1 MEILEKKV
9 VPKLR
14 FKDENG
20 NDYPDWEEKA
30 LKDIIKYTKGYAFKS
45 ADYRDNGTRIVR
57 VSDLDINKI
66 KNDNDKVYIDKQK
79 AIEFDKYK
87 IRKGNIIITT
97 VGSKPEMLESAVG
110 RGIYAYNAN
119 EGLLNQNMLKFENI
133 AVISNRFLFGY
144 INSWHYQCY
153 MIVIA
158 RGNANQANITVADLL
173 QYRISLPSLPEQ
185 QKIADFLSSVDD
197 KIEHLTKKKELL
209 TTYKKGMMQK
219 LFSQELRFKDENG
232 NEYPEWRNRRLDE
245 FSQINPKTKKLPSSF
260 FYIDLESVVKG
271 RLIKKERINIDE
283 APSRA
288 QRLLNRGDIIF
299 QMVRPYQSNN
309 FFFNLEGD
317 YVASTGYAQIKS
329 NENQMFIFQLFH
341 SYKFL
346 KKVILRCTG
355 TSYPAINSSDLK
367 SISLALP
374 FLPEQQKIADFLTEI
389 DNKIGLVT
397 TQKEN
402 TKQFKKG
409 LLQQMFV

>member
-9 VPKLR
+9 VSKLR

-20 NDYPDWEEKA
+20 NDYPDWEDKKLGEIANFLDGRRKPIKSSDRSKRRGKYPYYGA
-30 LKDIIKYTKGYAFKS
+30 SGIIDYVNDYIFDEDLILLGEDGENIVSRNLPLAF
-45 ADYRDNGTRIVR
+45 R
-57 VSDLDINKI
+57 VSSKCWVNNHAHVIVPKKGVEINFLTYSLEKI
-66 KNDNDKVYIDKQK
+66 DY
-79 AIEFDKYK
+79 AKYNTGTAQPK
-87 IRKGNIIITT
+87 
-97 VGSKPEMLESAVG
+97 
-110 RGIYAYNAN
+110 
-119 EGLLNQNMLKFENI
+119 LNQ
-133 AVISNRFLFGY
+133 AVCREIPLN
-144 INSWHYQCY
+144 
-153 MIVIA
+153 
-158 RGNANQANITVADLL
+158 
-173 QYRISLPSLPEQ
+173 LPSLPEQ
-185 QKIADFLSSVDD
+185 QKIADFLTSVDD